1 MIGYVQL
8 HNNIH
13 DYIVNMHHEGDN
25 FYKCSE
31 YPPKKAEDIVPP
43 PSEPSPKE
51 YETTEIEH
59 DTEVHLY
66 EATNEDQTTVSDL
79 REKILSDVRLY
90 FILKDAT
97 TINSSLIKLQI
108 RAELLL
114 YLDLNCGEITREV
127 SVLSSET
134 NIGSKRK
141 IQMED
146 TIISSQKQKVT
157 VSIPVTHDLK
167 FKLDL

>member
-1 MIGYVQL
+1 M
-8 HNNIH
+8 
-13 DYIVNMHHEGDN
+13 
-25 FYKCSE
+25 
-31 YPPKKAEDIVPP
+31 
-43 PSEPSPKE
+43 
-51 YETTEIEH
+51 
-59 DTEVHLY
+59 
-66 EATNEDQTTVSDL
+66 
-79 REKILSDVRLY
+79 RLY

-157 VSIPVTHDLK
+157 VSIPITHDLK